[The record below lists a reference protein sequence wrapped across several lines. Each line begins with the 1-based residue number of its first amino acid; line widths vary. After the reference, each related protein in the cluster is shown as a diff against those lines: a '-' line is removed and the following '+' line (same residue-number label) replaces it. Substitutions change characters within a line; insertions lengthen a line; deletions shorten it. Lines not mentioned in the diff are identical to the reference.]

1 MREIKFRGQAADTKE
16 WVYGFLIEEP
26 SYPYDYI
33 LNGVADANEEYI
45 SIETWRPVLKE
56 SVGQF
61 TGRKD
66 KNGVEIYE
74 GDLVKCRGLGTV
86 EIVKVSDIRSIPVQ
100 ITSWP
105 TAYGKGNGECEVI
118 GDIYENKELLA

>member
-1 MREIKFRGQAADTKE
+1 MREIAFRAWIGDSKTGSYIYYTMDQ
-16 WVYGFLIEEP
+16 LIE
-26 SYPYDYI
+26 S
-33 LNGVADANEEYI
+33 
-45 SIETWRPVLKE
+45 RPVFLTPP
-56 SVGQF
+56 VWQQF
-61 TGRKD
+61 TGLKD